1 MRIYVWLQ
9 TQLLLGSNFFLP
21 DLWQPSLCTTSLGCQ
36 RLFLLYINKEIFKY
50 FSIQNMLSKIYSN
63 TFICHLGKH
72 FVMRNIWVIVIW
84 SCSKKHHSEQTEN
97 FVFCFV
103 WHYQK
108 QLNRGLKIFF
118 IWQHGLYTSIQN
130 CMLVYAMYT
139 AETVYWYTD
148 PQKSSNPQKNTQ
160 NTQKIPKNPI
170 KIPKITK
177 SPPKY
182 GSPKIN

>member
-1 MRIYVWLQ
+1 
-9 TQLLLGSNFFLP
+9 
-21 DLWQPSLCTTSLGCQ
+21 
-36 RLFLLYINKEIFKY
+36 
-50 FSIQNMLSKIYSN
+50 
-63 TFICHLGKH
+63 
-72 FVMRNIWVIVIW
+72 
-84 SCSKKHHSEQTEN
+84 
-97 FVFCFV
+97 
-103 WHYQK
+103 
-108 QLNRGLKIFF
+108 
-118 IWQHGLYTSIQN
+118 
-130 CMLVYAMYT
+130 MLVYAMYT

>member
-63 TFICHLGKH
+63 TFICHLGKY
-72 FVMRNIWVIVIW
+72 
-84 SCSKKHHSEQTEN
+84 SEQTEN

-108 QLNRGLKIFF
+108 QLNRGLKIFLYDNMGC
-118 IWQHGLYTSIQN
+118 IPVYKTVCWYMPCILLKLYTGIQ
-130 CMLVYAMYT
+130 
-139 AETVYWYTD
+139 
-148 PQKSSNPQKNTQ
+148 
-160 NTQKIPKNPI
+160 IPKNLQ
-170 KIPKITK
+170 IPKKILK
-177 SPPKY
+177 ILKKYPKTQ
-182 GSPKIN
+182 

>member
-1 MRIYVWLQ
+1 MRIYIWLQ

-21 DLWQPSLCTTSLGCQ
+21 DLWQPSLCTTSPGCQ

-50 FSIQNMLSKIYSN
+50 FSIQNMLYKIYSN

-108 QLNRGLKIFF
+108 QLNRGLKNFYMTT
-118 IWQHGLYTSIQN
+118 WAVYQYTKLYAGICHVYCWN
-130 CMLVYAMYT
+130 CILVYR
-139 AETVYWYTD
+139 
-148 PQKSSNPQKNTQ
+148 
-160 NTQKIPKNPI
+160 
-170 KIPKITK
+170 
-177 SPPKY
+177 
-182 GSPKIN
+182 SPKIFKSPKKYSKY

>member
-108 QLNRGLKIFF
+108 QLNRGLKIFLYDNMGC
-118 IWQHGLYTSIQN
+118 IPVYKTVCWYMPCILLKLYTGIQI
-130 CMLVYAMYT
+130 
-139 AETVYWYTD
+139 
-148 PQKSSNPQKNTQ
+148 PKNLQIPKKHTQ